1 MPRKSTRTDDECNI
15 ARVTRPPRRS
25 NARERRAARAFA
37 RLVRIMDI
45 LRSTRGCPWD
55 RKQTAATLRPFLLEE
70 TYEAIEA
77 IDRGDMAELEG
88 ELGDVV
94 FQCVFQAQ
102 IAFEAGRFEIADSI
116 NRIVEKLIRRHP
128 HVFTP
133 AGAPLGKRGRKGKV
147 RTSEAVLEQWE
158 QVKAREQEAAGK
170 EQRLLS
176 GVPRALPALSR
187 AYEIGTRVAAVGFE
201 WPKATDVMDKIEEET
216 SELREALQ
224 ESPAR
229 AAEELGDLLFSI
241 ANLSRRLGLDPESA
255 LREANNKFTQRFGA
269 VEDRLAQVNRS
280 VHHATLE
287 EMEAAWQA
295 IKVESALPAARAQ
308 SRAERRRSPQ
318 TTLARSRSTH
328 GRTRRPSRPR

>member
-1 MPRKSTRTDDECNI
+1 
-15 ARVTRPPRRS
+15 
-25 NARERRAARAFA
+25 
-37 RLVRIMDI
+37 MDV

-70 TYEAIEA
+70 TYEAIDA
-77 IDRGDMAELEG
+77 IDRGDAAELEG

-102 IAFEAGRFEIADSI
+102 IAFEAGQFEIADSI
-116 NRIVEKLIRRHP
+116 NHIVAKLIRRHP

-133 AGAPLGKRGRKGKV
+133 AGVPLSKRGRQGKV
-147 RTSEAVLEQWE
+147 KTSEAVLEQWE
-158 QVKAREQEAAGK
+158 QVKAREQAAAGK

-201 WPKATDVMDKIEEET
+201 WPKAEDVMDKIDEET
-216 SELREALQ
+216 RELREALQ

-241 ANLSRRLGLDPESA
+241 ANLSRKLGLDPESA
-255 LREANNKFTQRFGA
+255 LREANNKFTERFGA
-269 VEDRLAQVNRS
+269 VEDALARQHQS
-280 VHHATLE
+280 VHTATLD
-287 EMEAAWQA
+287 EMEAIWQQVKFEA
-295 IKVESALPAARAQ
+295 AVSAAKARGPAVRLRSPKTRPAHSPSTRAQ
-308 SRAERRRSPQ
+308 
-318 TTLARSRSTH
+318 
-328 GRTRRPSRPR
+328 TRRPSRRRLPRPRQS

>member
-1 MPRKSTRTDDECNI
+1 
-15 ARVTRPPRRS
+15 
-25 NARERRAARAFA
+25 
-37 RLVRIMDI
+37 MDV
-45 LRSTRGCPWD
+45 LRSPRGCPWD

-70 TYEAIEA
+70 TYEAIDA

-102 IAFEAGRFEIADSI
+102 IAFESGHFEIADSI
-116 NRIVEKLIRRHP
+116 NHIVAKLIRRHP

-133 AGAPLGKRGRKGKV
+133 AGAPLSKRGRKGKV

-158 QVKAREQEAAGK
+158 QVKAREQAAAGK

-201 WPKATDVMDKIEEET
+201 WPNAEDVMDKIDEEAR
-216 SELREALQ
+216 ELREALQ

-241 ANLSRRLGLDPESA
+241 ANLSRKLGLDPESA
-255 LREANNKFTQRFGA
+255 LREANNKFTERFGG
-269 VEDRLAQVNRS
+269 VEDALKNENKS
-280 VHHATLE
+280 VHSATLE
-287 EMEAAWQA
+287 EMEAVWRRVKNEA
-295 IKVESALPAARAQ
+295 ALSPANEDRRAARP
-308 SRAERRRSPQ
+308 RSPQ
-318 TTLARSRSTH
+318 TKPSHSPSTRART
-328 GRTRRPSRPR
+328 GRPSRQRPRRPRPF

>member
-1 MPRKSTRTDDECNI
+1 
-15 ARVTRPPRRS
+15 
-25 NARERRAARAFA
+25 
-37 RLVRIMDI
+37 MDI

-55 RKQTAATLRPFLLEE
+55 RKQTPQSLRPFLLEE

-102 IAFEAGRFEIADSI
+102 IASEAGRFEIADSI
-116 NRIVEKLIRRHP
+116 DHIVAKLIRRHP

-133 AGAPLGKRGRKGKV
+133 AGMPLGKRGRKGKV

-158 QVKAREQEAAGK
+158 QVKAREQAAAGK

-201 WPKATDVMDKIEEET
+201 WPKAVDVMDKIEEET
-216 SELREALQ
+216 RELREALN

-229 AAEELGDLLFSI
+229 AAEELGDLLFSV
-241 ANLSRRLGLDPESA
+241 ANLSRRLGIDPESA
-255 LREANNKFTQRFGA
+255 LREANNKFTERFGA
-269 VEDRLAQVNRS
+269 VEDRLAKGNRS
-280 VHHATLE
+280 VHLATLE

-295 IKVESALPAARAQ
+295 VKLEAAARAQ
-308 SRAERRRSPQ
+308 SRAARPRSPK
-318 TTLARSRSTH
+318 TTPVRSRST
-328 GRTRRPSRPR
+328 RAQTRRPSRRRSRRPRQS

>member
-1 MPRKSTRTDDECNI
+1 
-15 ARVTRPPRRS
+15 
-25 NARERRAARAFA
+25 
-37 RLVRIMDI
+37 MDI

-55 RKQTAATLRPFLLEE
+55 RKQTPETLRPFLLEE

-116 NRIVEKLIRRHP
+116 DHIVAKLIRRHP

-133 AGAPLGKRGRKGKV
+133 AGAPLSKRGRKGKV
-147 RTSEAVLEQWE
+147 STSEAVLEQWE
-158 QVKAREQEAAGK
+158 QVKAREQAAAGK

-201 WPKATDVMDKIEEET
+201 WPKAEDVMDKIDEEAR
-216 SELREALQ
+216 ELREALR

-229 AAEELGDLLFSI
+229 AAEELGDLLFSL
-241 ANLSRRLGLDPESA
+241 ANLSRKLGLDPESA
-255 LREANNKFTQRFGA
+255 LREANNKFTERFAG
-269 VEDRLAQVNRS
+269 VEDRLAKKNRS
-280 VHHATLE
+280 VHVATLE
-287 EMEAAWQA
+287 EMEAAWEEVKINA
-295 IKVESALPAARAQ
+295 ALPAARAQ
-308 SRAERRRSPQ
+308 SRAEPPRSTK
-318 TTLARSRSTH
+318 TTSARSRST
-328 GRTRRPSRPR
+328 RAPKRRPSRRRSRRPRQS

>member
-1 MPRKSTRTDDECNI
+1 
-15 ARVTRPPRRS
+15 
-25 NARERRAARAFA
+25 
-37 RLVRIMDI
+37 MDI

-55 RKQTAATLRPFLLEE
+55 RKQTPETLRPFLLEE

-116 NRIVEKLIRRHP
+116 DHIVAKLIRRHP

-133 AGAPLGKRGRKGKV
+133 AGAPLSKRGRKGKV

-158 QVKAREQEAAGK
+158 QVKAREQAAAGK

-201 WPKATDVMDKIEEET
+201 WPKAEDVMDKIDEEAR
-216 SELREALQ
+216 ELREALR

-229 AAEELGDLLFSI
+229 AAEELGDLLFSL
-241 ANLSRRLGLDPESA
+241 ANLSRKLGLDPESA
-255 LREANNKFTQRFGA
+255 LREANNKFTERFAG
-269 VEDRLAQVNRS
+269 VEDRLAKKNRS
-280 VHHATLE
+280 VHVATLE
-287 EMEAAWQA
+287 EMEAAWEEVKINA
-295 IKVESALPAARAQ
+295 AFPAARAQ
-308 SRAERRRSPQ
+308 SRAEPPRSTK
-318 TTLARSRSTH
+318 TTSARSWST
-328 GRTRRPSRPR
+328 RAPKRRPSRRRSRRPRQS

>member
-1 MPRKSTRTDDECNI
+1 
-15 ARVTRPPRRS
+15 
-25 NARERRAARAFA
+25 
-37 RLVRIMDI
+37 MDV

-70 TYEAIEA
+70 TYEAIDA

-116 NRIVEKLIRRHP
+116 DHIVAKLIRRHP

-133 AGAPLGKRGRKGKV
+133 AGAPLTRRGRRGKV
-147 RTSEAVLEQWE
+147 RTSAAVLEQWE
-158 QVKAREQEAAGK
+158 QVKAREQAAAGK

-201 WPKATDVMDKIEEET
+201 WPKAEDVMAKIEEET
-216 SELREALQ
+216 RELREALH

-229 AAEELGDLLFSI
+229 AAEELGDLFFSL
-241 ANLSRRLGLDPESA
+241 ANLSRKLGLDPESA
-255 LREANNKFTQRFGA
+255 LREANNKFTERFAA
-269 VEDRLAQVNRS
+269 VEDRLARDNRS
-280 VHHATLE
+280 VHSSTLD
-287 EMEAAWQA
+287 EMEAAWQEV
-295 IKVESALPAARAQ
+295 KMAAASPGVKAQ
-308 SRAERRRSPQ
+308 IRAEPRPTSR
-318 TTLARSRSTH
+318 TTLAHSPSPRARKP
-328 GRTRRPSRPR
+328 RPSRPRSRRPRQS